1 VTKLCPAAPPAD
13 RKRARLLA
21 LVCLALAACSPAP
34 APTFFVPPTQFTQ
47 ILPTQPVVRVVTAT
61 TVITPTASVT
71 PPPPCTSGL
80 TYVQDLT
87 VPDDTAFGPG
97 QSIDKQW
104 LVTNSGT
111 CDWNSSY
118 RLKLIDG
125 PAMGAVTSQ
134 ALYPARA
141 GVQATIQIIFSAPAD
156 SGTYKSTWQAFDP
169 QGAAFGDPF
178 YIQIVVQ

>member
-1 VTKLCPAAPPAD
+1 
-13 RKRARLLA
+13 
-21 LVCLALAACSPAP
+21 LVFFAMAACTPAP
-34 APTFFVPPTQFTQ
+34 APTFFVPPTQITQ
-47 ILPTQPVVRVVTAT
+47 IPPTQPIVRVVTAT
-61 TVITPTASVT
+61 AVITPTASTT
-71 PPPPCTSGL
+71 PPAPCTSGL

-104 LVTNSGT
+104 LVTNTGT
-111 CDWNSSY
+111 CDWNAAY

-125 PAMGAVTSQ
+125 PAMGAITSQ

-141 GVQATIQIIFSAPAD
+141 GRQATIQIIFSAPSEA
-156 SGTYKSTWQAFDP
+156 GTYKSTWQAFDP
-169 QGAAFGDPF
+169 NGAAFGDPV